1 MFALKKS
8 LKGKNDMIEKPN
20 GQKKKIIKEILTF
33 SIYCTTLWQKSFQ
46 IMFSLIDIAC
56 TIQIQEKLT
65 FIIQTPVDM
74 MKEELCHLNN

>member
-8 LKGKNDMIEKPN
+8 LKGKSGMIEKPN
-20 GQKKKIIKEILTF
+20 GKKKIIKEILTF
-33 SIYCTTLWQKSFQ
+33 SIYCTTLWQKSSQ

>member
-20 GQKKKIIKEILTF
+20 GQKKIIKEILTF

>member
-8 LKGKNDMIEKPN
+8 LKGKSDMIEKPN
-20 GQKKKIIKEILTF
+20 GKKKKIIKEILTF
-33 SIYCTTLWQKSFQ
+33 SIYCTTLWQKSSQ

>member
-1 MFALKKS
+1 MA
-8 LKGKNDMIEKPN
+8 
-20 GQKKKIIKEILTF
+20 KKKIIKEILTF

-46 IMFSLIDIAC
+46 IMFSLMDIAC

>member
-20 GQKKKIIKEILTF
+20 GQKKNNKRNINIFYILYNFMAEIF
-33 SIYCTTLWQKSFQ
+33 SNH
-46 IMFSLIDIAC
+46 FSLIDIAC

>member
-8 LKGKNDMIEKPN
+8 LKGKSDMIEKPN
-20 GQKKKIIKEILTF
+20 GKKKIIKEILTF

-56 TIQIQEKLT
+56 TIQIQERLT

>member
-20 GQKKKIIKEILTF
+20 GKKKIIKEILTF
-33 SIYCTTLWQKSFQ
+33 SIYCTTLWQKSSQ
-46 IMFSLIDIAC
+46 ITFSLIDIAC

-65 FIIQTPVDM
+65 FIIQTPADM

>member
-20 GQKKKIIKEILTF
+20 GKNNNKRNINIFYILYNFMEEIF
-33 SIYCTTLWQKSFQ
+33 SNH
-46 IMFSLIDIAC
+46 FSLIDIAC
-56 TIQIQEKLT
+56 TIQIQGKLT

>member
-20 GQKKKIIKEILTF
+20 GQKKNNKRNINIFYILYNF
-33 SIYCTTLWQKSFQ
+33 MAESFQ

>member
-1 MFALKKS
+1 
-8 LKGKNDMIEKPN
+8 MIRLIMQMAKIIITI
-20 GQKKKIIKEILTF
+20 IIKEIITF

-46 IMFSLIDIAC
+46 IIFSLIDIAR

-74 MKEELCHLNN
+74 MKEKFCYLNN